1 MEALRLRPVL
11 LTAAAALVIA
21 VSGSACSGASRP
33 STGATPPAGPTTATT
48 SSTPI
53 PPPAPSA
60 SASDAAE
67 RAAVLDA
74 YARFWAEQV
83 KAYAQGA
90 STGTELE
97 KYASDKALGSTR
109 IDLSQKRD
117 QGVVLTGAPKHD
129 PQVEALDAASS
140 PKVATIR
147 DCLDITDW
155 KPVNK
160 ATGQPLK
167 VTSPALR
174 FTLVYSARTVGT
186 DWKMVD
192 VSTPD
197 QPC

>member
-33 STGATPPAGPTTATT
+33 GAGAPPPAGPTTTT
-48 SSTPI
+48 PSST
-53 PPPAPSA
+53 PPPAPSP
-60 SASDAAE
+60 SASDAAD

-90 STGTELE
+90 SAGTEVE

-140 PKVATIR
+140 PNVATIR

-167 VTSPALR
+167 APA
-174 FTLVYSARTVGT
+174 
-186 DWKMVD
+186 
-192 VSTPD
+192 
-197 QPC
+197 